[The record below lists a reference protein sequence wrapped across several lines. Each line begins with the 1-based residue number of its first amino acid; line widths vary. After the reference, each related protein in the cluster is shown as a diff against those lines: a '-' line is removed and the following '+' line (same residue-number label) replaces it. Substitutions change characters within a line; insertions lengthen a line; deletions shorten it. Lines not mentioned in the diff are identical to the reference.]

1 MQDLAIPEPHDRE
14 TLRLEPCVTSNVM
27 TILGMLRAVAFDDE
41 PMFEAD
47 KIDDVGGRGGHDD
60 ATSSI
65 AAFDP
70 ARGAIR
76 RVQRPF
82 HERASCERALWR
94 PEE

>member
-47 KIDDVGGRGGHDD
+47 KIDDVGAEGDLTTPLHRLQP
-60 ATSSI
+60 SI
-65 AAFDP
+65 PQEAP
-70 ARGAIR
+70 
-76 RVQRPF
+76 
-82 HERASCERALWR
+82 
-94 PEE
+94 